1 MYISDR
7 IKSAILSK
15 VVEPK
20 DRRVGVEEECIIYTA
35 DLRRLPVNP
44 CGEFS
49 ASDLLISMN
58 ENSHGN
64 GIYTLEPGGQLEWSS
79 PPYKNLNDLSNA
91 FNKHRTLLELIA
103 TEPGLRIL
111 DLGVEPNYVPDD
123 IDLINQLKYQLMDK
137 NMERRGTLGKWM
149 MRNTASIQVNYDI
162 TSAQDLEE
170 MVFVA
175 DCLHPVSYTHLR
187 AHET

>member
-1 MYISDR
+1 M
-7 IKSAILSK
+7 
-15 VVEPK
+15 
-20 DRRVGVEEECIIYTA
+20 EEECIIYTA

-44 CGEFS
+44 CDEFS

-103 TEPGLRIL
+103 TEHGLRIL

-137 NMERRGTLGKWM
+137 NMARRGT
-149 MRNTASIQVNYDI
+149 
-162 TSAQDLEE
+162 
-170 MVFVA
+170 
-175 DCLHPVSYTHLR
+175 
-187 AHET
+187 

>member
-1 MYISDR
+1 MNISDR

-20 DRRVGVEEECIIYTA
+20 DRRIGVEEECIIYTA

-44 CGEFS
+44 CDEFS

-91 FNKHRTLLELIA
+91 FNKHRTCLL
-103 TEPGLRIL
+103 
-111 DLGVEPNYVPDD
+111 Y
-123 IDLINQLKYQLMDK
+123 
-137 NMERRGTLGKWM
+137 
-149 MRNTASIQVNYDI
+149 
-162 TSAQDLEE
+162 TSPSPRD
-170 MVFVA
+170 
-175 DCLHPVSYTHLR
+175 
-187 AHET
+187 